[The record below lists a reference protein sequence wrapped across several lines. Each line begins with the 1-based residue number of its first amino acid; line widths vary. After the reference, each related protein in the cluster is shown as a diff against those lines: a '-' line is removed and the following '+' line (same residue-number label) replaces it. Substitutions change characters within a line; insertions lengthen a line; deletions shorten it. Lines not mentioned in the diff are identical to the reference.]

1 MDREL
6 CPRYLPHRTCLNFVA
21 DRERSCAVPT
31 ETVGAHEMASLS
43 RLSTPAQ
50 KSLHKA
56 TVDWAKY
63 RLTEEATVVLHR
75 ANLSASLG
83 VTLAKYPHDVPHPR
97 IYELVKDGIAE
108 QSGMLRPKDAM
119 VAVNG
124 VSVDSDAAAAQVIG
138 SSGLQITFTIRRAP
152 SPLNALPM
160 HTPVQKGKSRL
171 TTDASREVTADH
183 PWAEPEQPAYPLQ
196 KALASPPESPALFAS
211 SRNRS
216 NAKGGDARSQIP
228 NNPLDSRRI
237 SGIPEVMAGS
247 PHLRA
252 PLGPPPGDALVGS
265 PDGEKAGRSSGR
277 DSPHSDGTETS
288 AESQAEAGLHG
299 KALAAASTEQ
309 IKDDF
314 WGECHPLTA
323 SCARTVIRAPV

>member
-1 MDREL
+1 
-6 CPRYLPHRTCLNFVA
+6 
-21 DRERSCAVPT
+21 
-31 ETVGAHEMASLS
+31 MASLS

-108 QSGMLRPKDAM
+108 RSGMLRPKDAM

-171 TTDASREVTADH
+171 TTGASREVTADH

-196 KALASPPESPALFAS
+196 NQKALASLPESPAPFAS
-211 SRNRS
+211 SRNLS
-216 NAKGGDARSQIP
+216 NAKDGDARSQIP

-237 SGIPEVMAGS
+237 SGIPGVMAGS
-247 PHLRA
+247 PHPRA
-252 PLGPPPGDALVGS
+252 PLEPPPGDALVGS

-288 AESQAEAGLHG
+288 AESQVEAGLHG

-309 IKDDF
+309 IKADF

-323 SCARTVIRAPV
+323 SCALTVIRAPV